1 MREVNACVVMLVC
14 WCGGVSERVR
24 FERTTLFFFFDD
36 METAPPFST
45 VTLFFPLFL
54 LSLSPSPFLSYHHPF
69 IMLLRSKRAC
79 QRADPTNNH
88 HPLQCKMCCVPL
100 PITFVCTWV
109 LLSTCNVIP
118 QPPYA
123 HFSLSQKFL
132 YLRSFSFPTN

>member
-1 MREVNACVVMLVC
+1 MSVYVLK
-14 WCGGVSERVR
+14 ER
-24 FERTTLFFFFDD
+24 LFFSLMIWKLLPHFQ
-36 METAPPFST
+36 PLPFSS
-45 VTLFFPLFL
+45 LFSF
-54 LSLSPSPFLSYHHPF
+54 SLSPSPFLSYHHPF
-69 IMLLRSKRAC
+69 VMLLRSKRAC